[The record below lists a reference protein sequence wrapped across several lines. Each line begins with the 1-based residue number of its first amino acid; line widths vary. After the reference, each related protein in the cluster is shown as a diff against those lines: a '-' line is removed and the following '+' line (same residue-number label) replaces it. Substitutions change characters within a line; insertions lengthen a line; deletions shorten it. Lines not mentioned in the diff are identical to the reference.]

1 MTKLIIFSL
10 IVILIGFTMIDT
22 CAVEEGITNYV
33 ITKVTE
39 TEPEKLD
46 DIDNAQSISSEHDN
60 TNHHHILQQHV
71 DLQGMRH
78 EMRKDLIEIQKGKN
92 SHYAEQKLAYDR
104 TIYGT
109 LLLTVI
115 ATCLIYFIFVEL

>member
-10 IVILIGFTMIDT
+10 IVILVGFTLIDT
-22 CAVEEGITNYV
+22 CGLQEGITTLAINKN
-33 ITKVTE
+33 TTE
-39 TEPEKLD
+39 SDFSDK
-46 DIDNAQSISSEHDN
+46 IAQSLPADHA
-60 TNHHHILQQHV
+60 TANHERILKQHI
-71 DLQGMRH
+71 DLQGMR
-78 EMRKDLIEIQKGKN
+78 EEIREDLLEIQKDKN

-109 LLLTVI
+109 LMLTVI

>member
-10 IVILIGFTMIDT
+10 IVILVGFTLIDT
-22 CAVEEGITNYV
+22 CGLQEGIDTLT
-33 ITKVTE
+33 IDKDTTE
-39 TEPEKLD
+39 SDFSD
-46 DIDNAQSISSEHDN
+46 DIAQSLPADHAN
-60 TNHHHILQQHV
+60 ANHEHILKQHI
-71 DLQGMRH
+71 DLQGMR
-78 EMRKDLIEIQKGKN
+78 EEIREDLMEIQKDKN

-109 LLLTVI
+109 LMLTVI

>member
-10 IVILIGFTMIDT
+10 IVILVGFTLIDT
-22 CAVEEGITNYV
+22 CGLQEGIDTLT
-33 ITKVTE
+33 IE
-39 TEPEKLD
+39 D
-46 DIDNAQSISSEHDN
+46 DIAQSLPAHHAN
-60 TNHHHILQQHV
+60 ANHERILKQHI
-71 DLQGMRH
+71 DLQGMR
-78 EMRKDLIEIQKGKN
+78 EEIREDLMEIQKDKN

-109 LLLTVI
+109 LMLTVI